1 MKSDIAYYL
10 LLLYITVMI
19 HPLLPVA
26 HDWWEHE
33 FNETEHLSHV
43 HSHKGNDHLEKELKN
58 SNSEN
63 TTNKNQNSL
72 KAEDQ
77 VSFHVSPSIYKDN
90 FSVNKTHL
98 QHQLLNLNKPAFVFI
113 FLKSPPPKFS

>member
-1 MKSDIAYYL
+1 M
-10 LLLYITVMI
+10 V
-19 HPLLPVA
+19 HPLLPIA

-43 HSHKGNDHLEKELKN
+43 HNHNGNDHLEKELKN

-72 KAEDQ
+72 KTEDQ
-77 VSFHVSPSIYKDN
+77 ISFHVSPPISTNN
-90 FSVNKTHL
+90 FPVNKSDV
-98 QHQLLNLNKPAFVFI
+98 QHQHFNQNKLAFVFI
-113 FLKSPPPKFS
+113 FIKSPPPKFS